1 MERMQCYHCGK
12 ELRRTIHRQSSYEV
26 DHYRLHTGN
35 TEADFLVNPKQ
46 DAAPIR
52 YLRLTNPVDIFT
64 CIECYGRPE
73 IRQLLDDDIHGRRAV
88 INSRT
93 EGESLA
99 ELNVKG

>member
-12 ELRRTIHRQSSYEV
+12 EIRGTIHRQNSYEV
-26 DHYRLHTGN
+26 DHFRLHTGI
-35 TEADFLVNPKQ
+35 TEPDFLVNPKQ
-46 DAAPIR
+46 DAPPIR
-52 YLRLTNPVDIFT
+52 YLRLTIPVDIFT
-64 CIECYGRPE
+64 CIGCYGRPE
-73 IRQLLDDDIHGRRAV
+73 IRQLLDDDIHSRRAV